1 MSAKEEYRR
10 LNESFSKVLVY
21 HVGIDAGF
29 FAEYT
34 AMINAMLYCLENK
47 LQFRLYSED
56 ANFCFD
62 RNWNDYFNSFCPEE
76 TDPIHRKNLH
86 RVPSVMDIIGRAFR
100 ENRER
105 LFPYLFT
112 HLKWKLKRCFQDLI
126 FKAALRKRYAC
137 KVYGNS
143 DAGIVDI
150 HKHFHYPELGI
161 DGSYLDAF
169 RKMVEI
175 SWDYNAEIAA
185 SVHEMAAQ
193 CSFPGP
199 YIGTQIRGGDKITE
213 VKLLDSEEYIG
224 FFRLHKPEISNVF
237 VLTDDYRIYRDLSER
252 FPEYNFKTLC
262 SPQEEGYVNSSFS
275 SSKGLAKKE
284 QMTRLLAS
292 MDILMKSDFFVGSI
306 TTGPSFFLLKCLY
319 PDACPIDADI
329 DIIPEIATLRI
340 YKRGEIS
347 RKWRRDSTS
356 RAH

>member
-1 MSAKEEYRR
+1 MSVKEEYKR

-21 HVGIDAGF
+21 HVGVDAGF

-34 AMINAMLYCLENK
+34 AMINAMLFCLENK
-47 LQFRLYSED
+47 LQFRLYSQD

-62 RNWNDYFNSFCPEE
+62 KNWNDYFNSFCPEE
-76 TDPIHRKNLH
+76 TSAIHKRNLH
-86 RVPSVMDIIGRAFR
+86 RVPSVKDIIGRAFH
-100 ENRER
+100 ENKGNS
-105 LFPYLFT
+105 FSYLYS
-112 HLKWKLKRCFQDLI
+112 HLKWKLKRSIMDYF
-126 FKAALRKRYAC
+126 FKAALKKEYAC
-137 KVYGNS
+137 EVYSNT
-143 DAGIVDI
+143 DVWNVDI
-150 HKHFHYPELGI
+150 HKHFHYPTLGI
-161 DGSYLDAF
+161 DGGYLQAF

-193 CSFPGP
+193 CSFSGP

-213 VKLLDSEEYIG
+213 VKLLDSDEYIE
-224 FFRLHKPEISNVF
+224 FFRLHRPDICNVF
-237 VLTDDYRIYRDLSER
+237 VLTDDYKIYRDLTER
-252 FPEYNFKTLC
+252 FPEYNFRTLC

-284 QMTRLLAS
+284 QMTRLLSS

-319 PDACPIDADI
+319 PKAYPIDADVNM
-329 DIIPEIATLRI
+329 IPEIATMRI

-347 RKWRRDSTS
+347 SRWRRASTS